1 MWIELG
7 EIDYKIIIILIYPV
21 LYHVKAL
28 FHKNDE
34 KPIFSFFTKYLG
46 YILNGII
53 LLIIKSRMKS
63 TKNNKNKDDI
73 KGEKTIENSEQEL
86 SILEKSGTFQIITN
100 IFKDNQILVKKKSLN
115 KKLVRNQYLFILLLI
130 IIYIIPMYLDSYLS
144 SDNNFGTS
152 SSLSLFFFICF
163 VVIFTRIIL
172 GNKIYSHQ
180 IFSLIII
187 LISILIPISF
197 HLINI
202 FKKINILSKNEKYNK
217 TASQATLIKIILIVI
232 VTCLF
237 ALFNTLEYKYFD
249 KYLDTPYHLM
259 FIMGLISTILI
270 LIYEIITFSIF
281 GIDTSFNGIFYQF
294 LKNCEKHEFL
304 YILIF
309 LGDIIVTFLWGSGIQ
324 LTIYFFTPCHF
335 LISESISQI
344 LSTIINDTI
353 VDFPIYEKVIIYIF
367 FGVIIFATLI
377 YNEVFII
384 KVCSL
389 NKNTKKYIILRQ
401 LMDSKNLLKIED
413 LESEAKDE

>member
-63 TKNNKNKDDI
+63 TNNNKNKDDI

-130 IIYIIPMYLDSYLS
+130 IIYFIPMYLDSYLS

-197 HLINI
+197 HII
-202 FKKINILSKNEKYNK
+202 NK

-353 VDFPIYEKVIIYIF
+353 FDFPIYEKVIIYIF

-401 LMDSKNLLKIED
+401 LIDSKNLLKIED
-413 LESEAKDE
+413 LESETKDE

>member
-1 MWIELG
+1 
-7 EIDYKIIIILIYPV
+7 
-21 LYHVKAL
+21 
-28 FHKNDE
+28 
-34 KPIFSFFTKYLG
+34 
-46 YILNGII
+46 
-53 LLIIKSRMKS
+53 
-63 TKNNKNKDDI
+63 
-73 KGEKTIENSEQEL
+73 
-86 SILEKSGTFQIITN
+86 
-100 IFKDNQILVKKKSLN
+100 
-115 KKLVRNQYLFILLLI
+115 
-130 IIYIIPMYLDSYLS
+130 
-144 SDNNFGTS
+144 
-152 SSLSLFFFICF
+152 
-163 VVIFTRIIL
+163 
-172 GNKIYSHQ
+172 
-180 IFSLIII
+180 
-187 LISILIPISF
+187 
-197 HLINI
+197 
-202 FKKINILSKNEKYNK
+202 
-217 TASQATLIKIILIVI
+217 
-232 VTCLF
+232 
-237 ALFNTLEYKYFD
+237 
-249 KYLDTPYHLM
+249 M

-353 VDFPIYEKVIIYIF
+353 FDFPIYEKVIIYIF

-401 LMDSKNLLKIED
+401 LIDSKNLLKIED

>member
-28 FHKNDE
+28 FHKSDE

-63 TKNNKNKDDI
+63 TNNNKNKDDI

-130 IIYIIPMYLDSYLS
+130 IIYFIPMYLDSYLS

-197 HLINI
+197 HII
-202 FKKINILSKNEKYNK
+202 NK
-217 TASQATLIKIILIVI
+217 TASKATLIKIILIVI

-353 VDFPIYEKVIIYIF
+353 FDFPIYEKVIIYIF

>member
-63 TKNNKNKDDI
+63 TNNNKNKDDI

-130 IIYIIPMYLDSYLS
+130 IIYFIPMYLDSYLS

-197 HLINI
+197 HII
-202 FKKINILSKNEKYNK
+202 NK

-259 FIMGLISTILI
+259 FIMGLISSILI

-281 GIDTSFNGIFYQF
+281 GIDSSFNGIFYQF

-309 LGDIIVTFLWGSGIQ
+309 LGDII
-324 LTIYFFTPCHF
+324 
-335 LISESISQI
+335 SQI

-353 VDFPIYEKVIIYIF
+353 FDFPIYEKVIIYIF

>member
-21 LYHVKAL
+21 LYHVKGL
-28 FHKNDE
+28 FHKSDE

-63 TKNNKNKDDI
+63 TNNNKNKDDI

-130 IIYIIPMYLDSYLS
+130 IIYFIPMYLDSYLS

-197 HLINI
+197 HII
-202 FKKINILSKNEKYNK
+202 NK

-353 VDFPIYEKVIIYIF
+353 FDFPIYEKVIIYIF

>member
-63 TKNNKNKDDI
+63 TNNNKNKDDI

-130 IIYIIPMYLDSYLS
+130 IIYFIPMYLDSYLS

-197 HLINI
+197 HII
-202 FKKINILSKNEKYNK
+202 NK

-237 ALFNTLEYKYFD
+237 ALFNTLEYKY
-249 KYLDTPYHLM
+249 
-259 FIMGLISTILI
+259 
-270 LIYEIITFSIF
+270 
-281 GIDTSFNGIFYQF
+281 
-294 LKNCEKHEFL
+294 
-304 YILIF
+304 
-309 LGDIIVTFLWGSGIQ
+309 
-324 LTIYFFTPCHF
+324 
-335 LISESISQI
+335 
-344 LSTIINDTI
+344 
-353 VDFPIYEKVIIYIF
+353 
-367 FGVIIFATLI
+367 
-377 YNEVFII
+377 
-384 KVCSL
+384 
-389 NKNTKKYIILRQ
+389 
-401 LMDSKNLLKIED
+401 
-413 LESEAKDE
+413 

>member
-63 TKNNKNKDDI
+63 TNNNKNKDDI

-130 IIYIIPMYLDSYLS
+130 IIYFIPMYLDSYLS

-163 VVIFTRIIL
+163 VVFFTRIIL

-197 HLINI
+197 HII
-202 FKKINILSKNEKYNK
+202 NK

-353 VDFPIYEKVIIYIF
+353 FDFPIYEKVIIYIF